1 MHTLMHPALAAER
14 GLDLLA
20 TATSARAARAAA
32 QGTDAPSRRALRRP
46 DLMPARST
54 DPADAPVAIRVA
66 RPADART
73 LARLAALDDHEA
85 EAGRLAQLAAAPWE
99 GSVLVAEAEG
109 DIAAALVVEDGT
121 VVADPFRL
129 TDGLVALLRLR
140 AAQLAGTPARHG
152 FARTS
157 AVLRPRLH

>member
-20 TATSARAARAAA
+20 TAASARTARAAQYAA
-32 QGTDAPSRRALRRP
+32 DAASPRSLRRHGATPSRSA
-46 DLMPARST
+46 
-54 DPADAPVAIRVA
+54 DPADGPVAIRVA
-66 RPADART
+66 RPADARP

-85 EAGRLAQLAAAPWE
+85 DAGRLAHLAAAPWD

-140 AAQLAGTPARHG
+140 AAQLGGTAARHG
-152 FARTS
+152 LAGAT
-157 AVLRPRLH
+157 AALRPRLH